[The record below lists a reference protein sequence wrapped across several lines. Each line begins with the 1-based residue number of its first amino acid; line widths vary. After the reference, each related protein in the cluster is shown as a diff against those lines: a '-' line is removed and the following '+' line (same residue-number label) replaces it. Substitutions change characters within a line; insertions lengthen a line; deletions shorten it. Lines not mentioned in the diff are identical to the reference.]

1 MKLLQVRPETLNDF
15 CGKKT
20 IKENLQTYIKSAL
33 NNDEVLDHCLF
44 YGPPGV
50 GKTTLSKII
59 SFELN
64 QSIKIIQG
72 PEIQEKIDFL
82 NIIYS
87 LKNKSVI
94 FIDEIHAINF
104 KCFELLYSA
113 MEDFEINIEIGK
125 DFNKKLS
132 SIKVPKFTLIG
143 ATTKLGNI
151 PSPFEERFGI
161 VINITEYS
169 ENEIYKILDF
179 SLKKCNLNI
188 DKEIIKMISSRC
200 KGIPRI
206 AKRILSRFLD
216 YYLTNKDD
224 PEKILSRIGIY
235 EKGLNEIDL
244 NYLRCIYQKEKLSLK
259 TISQM
264 LNVDEKTIVDKVEP
278 FLIKNNFVIK
288 TINGR
293 ILSEIGKE
301 FLNKFK

>member
-1 MKLLQVRPETLNDF
+1 
-15 CGKKT
+15 
-20 IKENLQTYIKSAL
+20 
-33 NNDEVLDHCLF
+33 
-44 YGPPGV
+44 
-50 GKTTLSKII
+50 
-59 SFELN
+59 
-64 QSIKIIQG
+64 
-72 PEIQEKIDFL
+72 
-82 NIIYS
+82 
-87 LKNKSVI
+87 
-94 FIDEIHAINF
+94 
-104 KCFELLYSA
+104 